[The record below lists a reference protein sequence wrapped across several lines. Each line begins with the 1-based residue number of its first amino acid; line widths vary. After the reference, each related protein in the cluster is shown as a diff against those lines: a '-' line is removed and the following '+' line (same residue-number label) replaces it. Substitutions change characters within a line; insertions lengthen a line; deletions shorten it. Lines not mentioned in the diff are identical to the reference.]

1 MTGTIEC
8 NTRLLLY
15 NQGKDLHNALKRS
28 NNQNFISYA
37 DIDLINS
44 IHEHKKHHMP
54 NRLAKVLEQSV
65 REFCRKGNCYGV
77 LKD

>member
-44 IHEHKKHHMP
+44 IREHKHHMP
-54 NRLAKVLEQSV
+54 NRLATVLEMSV
-65 REFCRKGNCYGV
+65 RELYRKGNCYGV
-77 LKD
+77 H